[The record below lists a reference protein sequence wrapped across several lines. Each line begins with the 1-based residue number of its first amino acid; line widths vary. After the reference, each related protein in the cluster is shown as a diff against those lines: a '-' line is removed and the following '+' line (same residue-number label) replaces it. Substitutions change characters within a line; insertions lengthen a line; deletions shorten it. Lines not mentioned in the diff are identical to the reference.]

1 MENLHLAMFGVYWS
15 SASED
20 IISLIFHVTSQD
32 HVIEGSC
39 DHVEAPYFISP
50 PSQVCG
56 S

>member
-1 MENLHLAMFGVYWS
+1 MENLHLVMFAVYCS

-32 HVIEGSC
+32 HMIEGSC
-39 DHVEAPYFISP
+39 DQVEAPYFISP
-50 PSQVCG
+50 PNQVCG